1 MEIVPSVTTGIKLAG
16 TSLTTIFVKAQQA
29 FNSFSGENLKK
40 VLSDSST
47 VLNKEFMEARGS
59 CSGQYAVTN
68 VSEEN
73 ILKKLMC
80 KIIDN
85 DNKEEASLSEE
96 SLNTLSSIIN
106 VYSKKRY
113 ISMPKSMYESEKNA
127 ASEAIRN
134 GIIGTQLV
142 NTGVDIGVAAV
153 KSSTPSNTFVKKYL
167 TPSPPKTESP
177 LVSAVSALGLSVAP
191 AAATLATFYMG
202 KKIFQKF
209 NTAISK
215 KYIPDFN
222 LLVIA
227 LTERQ
232 KMKIQANRKFTSCQD
247 KIMKQFY
254 KEIEDYF
261 TEYSSSDSVF
271 NFNYN
276 PLENP
281 VMITKKAFDFKKKE
295 LKKGNYPAPGLLQGE
310 ANIRCKPA
318 HDKEIAVINSDIKN
332 IKGIT
337 KEFTTLF
344 TTTSDLDLNE
354 LIQATIELVPILST
368 IESTNTNISELRA
381 VIKSKIDEIKQQQQQ
396 QSIGSRAS
404 NFLFGR
410 HRGGKTVNRRKEKR
424 RKTIRRR

>member
-1 MEIVPSVTTGIKLAG
+1 
-16 TSLTTIFVKAQQA
+16 
-29 FNSFSGENLKK
+29 
-40 VLSDSST
+40 
-47 VLNKEFMEARGS
+47 MEARGS

-261 TEYSSSDSVF
+261 TEYPSSDSVF

>member
-1 MEIVPSVTTGIKLAG
+1 MAIHILFVPGTFGSTVQYIVR
-16 TSLTTIFVKAQQA
+16 QY
-29 FNSFSGENLKK
+29 NLE
-40 VLSDSST
+40 LSDNR
-47 VLNKEFMEARGS
+47 V
-59 CSGQYAVTN
+59 QP
-68 VSEEN
+68 
-73 ILKKLMC
+73 
-80 KIIDN
+80 DN
-85 DNKEEASLSEE
+85 DDLILSDG
-96 SLNTLSSIIN
+96 
-106 VYSKKRY
+106 
-113 ISMPKSMYESEKNA
+113 SMHNFYK
-127 ASEAIRN
+127 
-134 GIIGTQLV
+134 
-142 NTGVDIGVAAV
+142 TGHYRTI
-153 KSSTPSNTFVKKYL
+153 
-167 TPSPPKTESP
+167 
-177 LVSAVSALGLSVAP
+177 
-191 AAATLATFYMG
+191 
-202 KKIFQKF
+202 
-209 NTAISK
+209 
-215 KYIPDFN
+215 
-222 LLVIA
+222 
-227 LTERQ
+227 
-232 KMKIQANRKFTSCQD
+232 
-247 KIMKQFY
+247 

-261 TEYSSSDSVF
+261 TVYPSSDSLF

>member
-410 HRGGKTVNRRKEKR
+410 HRGGKTVNRRKENR